1 MKIKKFLLLLIIVIS
16 FIPPYQIRAKATQN
30 ATQRKVLMEM
40 FTATW
45 CGPCAAY
52 GHYADETYD
61 YFGGNKVVFLRNQV
75 WEDGLDTPETNAR
88 CSFYGVKGVPSLY
101 ISGQYEYH
109 PMNYNDYRAKI
120 NEILSKPAQVSIVLD
135 AQTSSGSQF
144 INLNIEVKLI
154 ENIGTENLNLVAVL
168 YEKKVNYTGSNKI
181 PSHRFVIRDYIF
193 DEIGSRINFIN
204 DTAKINLPILLKKGS
219 NPENFGVAVW
229 VQNMKTLE
237 ILQAE
242 SSDIK
247 VVSGVLPPVILLPN
261 KSFIKDLPIL
271 AKWVGDGD
279 SYQIE
284 ISDKEDFSNII
295 LSKEIKNSEEQI
307 DNLNK
312 ETSYFLR
319 VKSKKGS
326 SKSAFSTAVSFTI
339 TNKTQQGA
347 QFKNLNN
354 GDLCGGTPNTFIQ
367 DPVNPNVLYVGSYGG
382 GIFKSIDGGKTWS
395 QKNFGLDN
403 LYVNYLDIDLDKP
416 DRVFAGTD
424 NGVFMTENG
433 GDLWIYIGGASSRKV
448 QYIPKT
454 KELFALDPYEFYKTS
469 DDGKTWNSILL
480 PKNLQNYFLHDFAI
494 DEKGPSK
501 IFLAGY
507 SYGDGTSFL
516 YKTQD
521 GGNNWTKINLDL
533 AQGYNVYSG
542 VAIDCENPNIVYF
555 TVLQD
560 FFKSEDG
567 GNTFS
572 KLKPLPYQ
580 ISQLSVDRKISGRVA
595 CTTPRSFIYISND
608 FGANWVEL
616 SAATGGANK
625 LFFDVQDKNKL
636 YICSW
641 KGGFYISSDSG
652 KNFIPN
658 NSGLFAIEVS
668 RIVRTPDIVSIT
680 SSGTFSLVNNIW
692 QRDNTYS
699 FSETDKIKQ
708 NPQNPSEIIVLSSIY
723 IYWSKDGGKTWE
735 YHNLGNGLYPYTFDV
750 SFKDKTIF
758 FIYMNNSKWYL
769 GKADFYG
776 NVTESY
782 EIASQ
787 KIRWIYQILVDQA
800 NPTNIYLAVDVIWN
814 RTVGKYEGSGLL
826 KSTDGGKTFQEYA
839 FKEEGVTK
847 IFIDSNNQN
856 TLIANAWSGLYKSID
871 KGAHWKRISLSV
883 ASPLDFAT
891 DRKTIYA
898 AFGKSLAISTDYG
911 DTWTYI
917 PWDYSISF
925 ARPKINDILVD
936 QDNPNIVYISTDGSG
951 IYMYFIPNTQ
961 NFSIVSS
968 AGVNGTVSPSG
979 TVSVNYGDSQTFNI
993 TPDIGYKIK
1002 DVKVDGMSVGA
1013 VSTYTFK
1020 NVTANHTIEAIFE
1033 PITFTIATSAGL
1045 GGSIS
1050 PSGTITVNYGDSKT
1064 FTITPNSGYK
1074 VSVVKVDGASK
1085 GSISSYTFQNITSNH
1100 MIEAT
1105 FEKEITQTVIILQIG
1120 KSYFTVNGVSNTLDS
1135 PPVIKNNRTLLPI
1148 RAIVEALGGTIEWE
1162 DKTKTVIIELGSN
1175 SIRLQIGNAN
1185 ALVNGENKLIDPQ
1198 NLKVVPEII
1207 NGRTMLPLRFVAE
1220 NLGCD
1225 VRWNGTTQ
1233 TITITYGG

>member
-1 MKIKKFLLLLIIVIS
+1 MKIKKFLLLLIIAVCFIS
-16 FIPPYQIRAKATQN
+16 PYQIRAKAIQN

-61 YFGGNKVVFLRNQV
+61 YFGSNKVVLVRNQV
-75 WEDGLDTPETNAR
+75 WKDGLDTPETNAK
-88 CSFYGVKGVPSLY
+88 CSFYGVDGVPSLY
-101 ISGQYEYH
+101 VSGQYKYH
-109 PMNYNDYRAKI
+109 PMNYSDYRTKI
-120 NEILSKPAQVSIVLD
+120 NEILSKSAQVSIVLD

-154 ENIGTENLNLVAVL
+154 ENINTENLNLVAVL

-181 PSHRFVIRDYIF
+181 PTHRFVIRDYIF

-204 DTAKINLPILLKKGS
+204 GTAKINLPILLKKGS
-219 NPENFGVAVW
+219 NPEDFGVAAW
-229 VQNMKTLE
+229 VQDMKTLE
-237 ILQAE
+237 VLQAE

-247 VVSGVLPPVILLPN
+247 VVSGVLPPVILLPKL

-271 AKWVGDGD
+271 AKWIGDGD

-295 LSKEIKNSEEQI
+295 LSKETQKTEEQI

-312 ETSYFLR
+312 RTTFFLR
-319 VKSKKGS
+319 VKTKKGS
-326 SKSAFSTAVSFTI
+326 SESAFSTAVSFTI
-339 TNKTQQGA
+339 TNKQGA

-367 DPVNPNVLYVGSYGG
+367 DPVNLNVLYVGSYGG
-382 GIFKSIDGGKTWS
+382 GIFKSIDSGKTWS
-395 QKNFGLDN
+395 QKNFGLDD
-403 LYVNYLDIDLDKP
+403 LYVTYLDIDLDKP

-424 NGVFMTENG
+424 SGVFMTENG
-433 GDLWIYIGGASSRKV
+433 GDVWIYIGGASSQKV
-448 QYIPKT
+448 QYIQKT
-454 KELFALDPYEFYKTS
+454 KELFALGTYEFYKTS
-469 DDGKTWNSILL
+469 DDGKTWNSTLL
-480 PKNLQNYFLHDFAI
+480 PKNLQDYFLHGFAI
-494 DEKGPSK
+494 DKKSPSK

-507 SYGDGTSFL
+507 SYGDRTSFL

-533 AQGYNVYSG
+533 AQGYNVYSD
-542 VAIDCENPNIVYF
+542 VAIDCENSNIVYF

-572 KLKPLPYQ
+572 KLKTLPHQ
-580 ISQLSVDRKISGRVA
+580 ISQLSVDRRTSGRVA
-595 CTTPRSFIYISND
+595 CTTSAGFIYISND

-616 SAATGGANK
+616 SPATGGADK

-641 KGGFYISSDSG
+641 KSGFYISSDSG

-658 NSGLFAIEVS
+658 NSGFFAIEVS
-668 RIVRTPDIVSIT
+668 KIVRTPDIVAMT
-680 SSGTFSLVNNIW
+680 LSGTFSLANNIW
-692 QRDNTYS
+692 QKDNTYS

-708 NPQNPSEIIVLSSIY
+708 NPQNPSEIIVLSP
-723 IYWSKDGGKTWE
+723 IYWSQDGGKTWE
-735 YHNLGNGLYPYTFDV
+735 YHKLGNWLYSYTFDV

-758 FIYMNNSKWYL
+758 FIYQNNSKWYL
-769 GKADFYG
+769 GKSDFYG

-787 KIRWIYQILVDQA
+787 KISWIYRILVDQE
-800 NPTNIYLAVDVIWN
+800 NPNNIYLAVSVN
-814 RTVGKYEGSGLL
+814 YNSTTRKYEGSGLL

-839 FKEEGVTK
+839 FKEDSVTK
-847 IFIDSNNQN
+847 IFIDTNNQDTLFAN
-856 TLIANAWSGLYKSID
+856 TWSGLYKSID
-871 KGAHWKRISLSV
+871 KGAHWKQVSPSE
-883 ASPLDFAT
+883 ASALGFAS
-891 DRKTIYA
+891 DNKTIYA
-898 AFGKSLAISTDYG
+898 AFGKSLAVSTDYG
-911 DTWTYI
+911 DSWTYI
-917 PWDYSISF
+917 PWDYSINFS
-925 ARPKINDILVD
+925 RPKINDILVD

-951 IYMYFIPNTQ
+951 VYMYFIPNTQ

-968 AGVNGTVSPSG
+968 AGVNGTISPSG

-993 TPDIGYKIK
+993 TPNTGYKIS
-1002 DVKVDGMSVGA
+1002 DVKVDGTSVGA
-1013 VSTYTFK
+1013 VSTYTFT
-1020 NVTANHTIEAIFE
+1020 NVTSNHTIEVTFE
-1033 PITFTIATSAGL
+1033 PITYTITASAVT

-1050 PSGTITVNYGDSKT
+1050 PSGTTTVNSGDSKT
-1064 FTITPNSGYK
+1064 FTITPYSGYK
-1074 VSVVKVDGASK
+1074 ISNVKVDGASK
-1085 GSISSYTFQNITSNH
+1085 GLLSFYTFTNIISNH
-1100 MIEAT
+1100 TIEAV
-1105 FEKEITQTVIILQIG
+1105 FEEEKKETVIILQIG
-1120 KSYFTVNGVSNTLDS
+1120 NSTFTVNGVPKTLDS

-1148 RAIVEALGGTIEWE
+1148 RAIIEALGGTVGWDAN
-1162 DKTKTVIIELGSN
+1162 DKKVTVSLDLTTIELWIGK
-1175 SIRLQIGNAN
+1175 SIAK
-1185 ALVNGENKLIDPQ
+1185 VNGVDTPIDSTNP
-1198 NLKVVPEII
+1198 KVVPEII
-1207 NGRTMLPLRFVAE
+1207 NSRTMLPLRFVTE

-1225 VRWNGTTQ
+1225 VQWDGTTK
-1233 TITITYGG
+1233 TITITYQGG